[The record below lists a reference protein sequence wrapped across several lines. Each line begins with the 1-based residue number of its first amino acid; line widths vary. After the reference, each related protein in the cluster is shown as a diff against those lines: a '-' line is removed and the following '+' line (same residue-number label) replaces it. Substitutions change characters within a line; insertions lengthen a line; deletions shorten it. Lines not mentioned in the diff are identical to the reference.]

1 MIEAYEIEFTSKQ
14 NYVLNK
20 LKVIEITTASGKI
33 SYSLDGQDC
42 RYQLISLA
50 ARGMIAWPG
59 MGAPSKI
66 ADPVGINRSSW
77 KHAGVAAV

>member
-1 MIEAYEIEFTSKQ
+1 MIGAYEIEFTSKY
-14 NYVLNK
+14 NHVLKK
-20 LKVIEITTASGKI
+20 LKFIEITTASGKI

-50 ARGMIAWPG
+50 ARGMVAWPG

-66 ADPVGINRSSW
+66 AEPTGINRSSW